1 MCCDKVSGFD
11 ANRGRIAFVGD
22 IMNTSQV
29 FPLSEFEMRL
39 LRLQTRMSNA
49 GLDGLLLTSEHDVRY
64 VTGFLTR
71 FWESPTRPWFVVV
84 PASGKPIAVIPSI
97 GAALMATTWVED
109 IRTWS
114 APNPD
119 DDGISLLAETLKE
132 ILPPHAKLGLAM
144 GHETGLRMP
153 LVDFMRLRN
162 DLAPCEFQDATKLL
176 RETQVIK
183 SERELELI
191 SEICAIG
198 GRAFDRIEEIVQV
211 GRPLSGIYRDFQA
224 LLLSEGADWVPYV
237 AGGAGQD
244 GYPDVISPAT
254 EAPPRNGDIL
264 MLDTGAVR
272 QGYFCDFDRN
282 WSIGSASAEARS
294 AYRLLFDATE
304 AGFAAAVPGAPA
316 ASVFRAMQTL
326 IDKVSSSGAGGRLG
340 HGLGMRLTE
349 FPSLTATDETELQPG
364 MVLTLEPSLEM
375 APGRMMVHEED
386 IVITDEGP
394 RYLTRRAAPEL
405 PEIGAQS

>member
-1 MCCDKVSGFD
+1 
-11 ANRGRIAFVGD
+11 
-22 IMNTSQV
+22 MNASQV

-39 LRLQTRMSNA
+39 ARLQTRMSDA

-84 PASGKPIAVIPSI
+84 PASGNPIAAIPSI
-97 GAALMATTWVED
+97 GAALMAATWVTD

-114 APNPD
+114 APTPE
-119 DDGISLLAETLKE
+119 DDGISLLADTLKE
-132 ILPPHAKLGLAM
+132 VLPPHARLGLAM
-144 GHETGLRMP
+144 GHETALRMP
-153 LVDFMRLRN
+153 LVDFMRLRD
-162 DLAPCEFQDATKLL
+162 DLAPCEILDATKLL
-176 RETQVIK
+176 RETQAIK
-183 SERELELI
+183 SERELEII

-211 GRPLSGIYRDFQA
+211 GKPLSGVYRDFQA

-237 AGGAGQD
+237 AGGAGQG

-254 EAPPRNGDIL
+254 DAPLRDGDIL

-272 QGYFCDFDRN
+272 LGYFCDFDRN
-282 WSIGSASAEARS
+282 WSIGSASAETRS
-294 AYRLLFDATE
+294 AYRLLFEATD
-304 AGFAAAVPGAPA
+304 AGFEAARPGTTAS
-316 ASVFRAMQTL
+316 SVFRAMQSV
-326 IDKVSSSGAGGRLG
+326 IDKAGSSGAGGRLG

-364 MVLTLEPSLEM
+364 MVLTLEPGLEM

-386 IVITDEGP
+386 IVITDDGP
-394 RYLTRRAAPEL
+394 RFLTNRAAPEI
-405 PEIGAQS
+405 PEIGLQA